1 MPRYVML
8 LNYTDK
14 GVAAL
19 KDSPH
24 RADDFRAL
32 AARHGAKVETQLWT
46 TGAYDGLA
54 VLTVPDDA
62 EMAALALGLAQRDY
76 VRTTTLRAFDEDEF
90 KAVLGKLG

>member
-8 LNYTDK
+8 LTYTDK

-24 RADDFRAL
+24 RADAFRAV
-32 AARHGAKVETQLWT
+32 AARHQAKVETQLWT
-46 TGAYDGLA
+46 MGTHDGLV
-54 VLTVPDDA
+54 VLTVPNDA
-62 EMAALALGLAQRDY
+62 AMAALALGLAQLDY

-90 KAVLGKLG
+90 KAVLGKVG